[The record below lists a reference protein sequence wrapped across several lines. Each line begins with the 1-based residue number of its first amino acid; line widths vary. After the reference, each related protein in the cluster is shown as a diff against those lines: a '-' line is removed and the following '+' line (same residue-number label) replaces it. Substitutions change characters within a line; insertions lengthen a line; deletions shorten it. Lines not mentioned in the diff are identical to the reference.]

1 MHAMKSLNYR
11 KRNPRFP
18 NKDSKMRYNEVD
30 IRLFI
35 ILFSREVFNLNKP
48 VLSAHFESRTPS
60 DVRLAQMKYAERKVK
75 PEAVLNVGIGNVSLP
90 TNPAMMNRMFNLNA
104 PDSPF
109 NTGVIR
115 YTATG
120 GFDETKDAFI
130 NILNAQG
137 FDTSKLQVT
146 VTDGGSTAMEL
157 LIVGVCGP
165 AGTGESPLMMIDPAY
180 TNYLSFAERLGRK
193 TVTVKRKMGTD
204 GKFDLPELSVI
215 EDVIRESKPSAL
227 LVIPY
232 DNPTGQLYDMDTM
245 KALAQLCV
253 KYNLWMVSDEAYREL
268 FYAEGKE
275 LVSIWGL
282 TDKEVP
288 GIEGRRISI
297 ETASKVWNAC
307 GLRIGAIVTDSPE
320 FSNRCQAEY
329 TANLC
334 ANAIGQYIFGA
345 LAHESKE
352 SINNWCKD
360 LRNYYGGTIKNVS
373 ARFKELQPGLIISSP
388 DASIYSVIDVR
399 DVVKPGFDSIDFT
412 LFCAGE
418 GVVDLDGVQTTLLCA
433 PMKGFYDI
441 PKGEDN
447 PGATQFRISYVESP
461 EKMMTVP
468 DLFVDL
474 LSQYEA
480 KRS

>member
-1 MHAMKSLNYR
+1 MS
-11 KRNPRFP
+11 
-18 NKDSKMRYNEVD
+18 
-30 IRLFI
+30 
-35 ILFSREVFNLNKP
+35 KP

-60 DVRLAQMKYAERKVK
+60 DVRLAQMKYAERAVK

-90 TNPAMMNRMFNLNA
+90 TNPAMMDRMFNLNA
-104 PDSPF
+104 PGSPF
-109 NTGVIR
+109 REGVVR

-130 NILNAQG
+130 NILKAQG
-137 FDTSKLQVT
+137 FDTSKLAVT

-157 LIVGVCGP
+157 LIVGLCGP
-165 AGTGESPLMMIDPAY
+165 AGVDEKPLMMIDPAY
-180 TNYLSFAERLGRK
+180 TNYISFAERLGRK
-193 TVTVKRKMGTD
+193 TVTVKRHMGLD
-204 GKFDLPELSVI
+204 GKFDLPALSVI
-215 EDVIRESKPSAL
+215 EDVIKTSQPSAL

-232 DNPTGQLYDMDTM
+232 DNPTGQLYDMATM
-245 KALAQLCV
+245 KSLAELCV

-268 FYAEGKE
+268 YYIEDQE
-275 LVSIWGL
+275 LVSIWGI
-282 TDKEVP
+282 TDNEVP

-307 GLRIGAIVTDSPE
+307 GLRIGALVTDSPE
-320 FSNRCQAEY
+320 FNNRAQAEY

-345 LAHESKE
+345 LAHESAE
-352 SINNWCKD
+352 SLNNWCRD
-360 LRNYYGGTIKNVS
+360 LRNYYGDTIKRVS

-388 DASIYSVIDVR
+388 DASIYSIIDVR

-418 GVVDLDGVQTTLLCA
+418 GLVNLNGVETTLLAA

-441 PKGEDN
+441 PKGEVN
-447 PGATQFRISYVESP
+447 PGSTQFRISYVESP

-474 LSQYEA
+474 LRQYEA
-480 KRS
+480 RR